1 MPRSL
6 GFGLSKH
13 HEACHGVWPNQP
25 ISAPPGTC
33 SWPSK
38 AQPVLDPA
46 CPWLPVRSWPAPRLL
61 SRGLLPSTPAGKTSP
76 RPKARRPN
84 AHGSRLPVAASRP
97 APQPAPQL
105 HGRRRARG
113 QGPAYPR
120 ERQSSGPRPPRGA
133 PGPLGSRSQPRGLPP
148 VRPCAGPTLAR
159 GALPT
164 WFLLPHLSA
173 RPRHLLQTR
182 DEPSPDPAPR
192 DLSPGTHRP
201 SCLTHPSRLRSLR
214 LGGGRSG
221 SFSGSFGRQYGGSAG
236 RRPDRDKHLH
246 RTKRVLNPH
255 APFPPGDDTLMG
267 MLLKRTR
274 SR

>member
-61 SRGLLPSTPAGKTSP
+61 SRGLSP
-76 RPKARRPN
+76 LRR
-84 AHGSRLPVAASRP
+84 
-97 APQPAPQL
+97 
-105 HGRRRARG
+105 
-113 QGPAYPR
+113 
-120 ERQSSGPRPPRGA
+120 
-133 PGPLGSRSQPRGLPP
+133 
-148 VRPCAGPTLAR
+148 
-159 GALPT
+159 
-164 WFLLPHLSA
+164 
-173 RPRHLLQTR
+173 QTR
-182 DEPSPDPAPR
+182 DEPSPDPAAR

-236 RRPDRDKHLH
+236 RQPDRDKHLH

-267 MLLKRTR
+267 MLFKENPQPLKVSVGTD
-274 SR
+274 